1 MKYLLDTHSLIWAFG
16 DDENLSPIVHEILKT
31 KNEIYISI
39 VSLWEIEIK
48 KSIGKLN
55 VPYSMTELAEQ
66 CIKEQVN
73 ILPLTPQ
80 IIDMIEKLPT
90 IHKDPFD
97 RIIICNALADDMTI
111 ITRDEKIIQYD
122 VKTLW

>member
-16 DDENLSPIVHEILKT
+16 DDENLSPIAHEILRT

-66 CIKEQVN
+66 CMTEQIK
-73 ILPLTPQ
+73 IMPLTPK
-80 IIDMIEKLPT
+80 IIDMIEELPA

-97 RIIICNALADDMTI
+97 RIIICNALSDDMTI